1 MKSSLLFTLLSFV
14 GASFASTGQSCTPP
28 QPERQDGIVYQFEN
42 GTWVENIAVRAN
54 GNLLV
59 TLIDRP
65 ELRQTGPEPETWA
78 VWKADFSGGE
88 EANVSKV
95 ADIPE
100 AVFLDGM
107 VTLDAEAGTVL
118 VGDAAE
124 GVIFRLNTKTGEY
137 ALVQRD
143 ESFRPPV
150 DAALPVGLNGIRIS
164 ENYLYYVNTFNPLYG
179 RVPIDNV
186 TGEATGPYE
195 RISTGV
201 PADDFALDA
210 NKTAYVAGGVANV
223 VTKIELNGEST
234 VIAGNL
240 NSSFVAA
247 GTATV
252 FGRTRKD
259 EHVLYVTTGGASE
272 APVNGTFSEGGKIR
286 YSVIKKKKKKTK
298 TTKEVVEEEEEEPPK
313 EEEEEDIGALAAAAL
328 RATAATKATTVA
340 TATAAALPS
349 VPWLVAP

>member
-1 MKSSLLFTLLSFV
+1 MKSSLLLTLISFI
-14 GASFASTGQSCTPP
+14 GASFASDGQSCTPP
-28 QPERQDGIVYQFEN
+28 QPQRQDGIVYQFEN

-65 ELRQTGPEPETWA
+65 ELYEINPFERPTSAKLVYRFSEYVCLLGVIEVAPEVFTVVAGNFTRQTGPEPGTWA
-78 VWKADFSGGE
+78 IWKADFGGGAE
-88 EANVSKV
+88 GEANVSKV

-124 GVIFRLNTKTGEY
+124 GVIFRLNTNTGEY

-150 DAALPVGLNGIRIS
+150 DAALPVGLNGIRIA

-179 RVPIDNV
+179 RVPIDSV

-195 RISTGV
+195 RISTSV

-210 NKTAYVAGGVANV
+210 NKTAYVAGGIANV

-259 EHVLYVTTGGASE
+259 QHVLYVTTGGASE
-272 APVNGTFSEGGKIR
+272 APVNGTFSEGGKI
-286 YSVIKKKKKKTK
+286 V
-298 TTKEVVEEEEEEPPK
+298 
-313 EEEEEDIGALAAAAL
+313 ALA
-328 RATAATKATTVA
+328 V
-340 TATAAALPS
+340 
-349 VPWLVAP
+349 

>member
-1 MKSSLLFTLLSFV
+1 MKSSLLFALLSFI
-14 GASFASTGQSCTPP
+14 GASFASNGQSCTPP

-65 ELRQTGPEPETWA
+65 ELYEINPFERPTSAKLVYRFSEYVCLLGIIEVGPEVFTVVAGNFTRQTGPEPETWA

-88 EANVSKV
+88 EAHVSKV

-107 VTLDAEAGTVL
+107 VTLDPEAGTVL

-124 GVIFRLNTKTGEY
+124 GVIFRLNTNTGEY

-143 ESFRPPV
+143 ESFRPPA

-179 RVPIDNV
+179 RVPIDSV

-210 NKTAYVAGGVANV
+210 NKTAYVAGGIANV

-259 EHVLYVTTGGASE
+259 EHILYVTTGGASE
-272 APVNGTFSEGGKIR
+272 APVNGTFSEGGKI
-286 YSVIKKKKKKTK
+286 V
-298 TTKEVVEEEEEEPPK
+298 
-313 EEEEEDIGALAAAAL
+313 ALA
-328 RATAATKATTVA
+328 V
-340 TATAAALPS
+340 
-349 VPWLVAP
+349 